1 MPELEHFCT
10 FEGDLG
16 MKVIGKTPGGMRIDF
31 PFEGTAT
38 GPHWEGERPVR
49 GVDYATVRGD
59 GNMDLDI
66 RAVIGEKREARRLD
80 SQPRQLGRPKGA
92 DHVSDRQRGSRLAQ
106 QRDRRRLRSR
116 RSRKA
121 EPGVL
126 SGQAVGRQEGG
137 LPSHQTL

>member
-38 GPHWEGERPVR
+38 GPHWEGERPVS

-66 RAVIGEKREARRLD
+66 RAVIGEKREAV
-80 SQPRQLGRPKGA
+80 A
-92 DHVSDRQRGSRLAQ
+92 YRGSGVSIAHPDNSADPKELITFQTANEDLAW
-106 QRDRRRLRSR
+106 LNS
-116 RSRKA
+116 
-121 EPGVL
+121 EVGVVFGHGEAGKL
-126 SGQAVGRQEGG
+126 SLEFYLVR
-137 LPSHQTL
+137 